1 MGISVAVV
9 LQMRPLAFGSKQ
21 GLSRLL
27 DAKPVVKHLS
37 ALHFSVFG
45 GENTGSK
52 RRH

>member
-1 MGISVAVV
+1 VGISAAVV
-9 LQMRPLAFGSKQ
+9 LQMLPLAFGSKQ

-27 DAKPVVKHLS
+27 DANSVVKHLS

-45 GENTGSK
+45 GENAGSK